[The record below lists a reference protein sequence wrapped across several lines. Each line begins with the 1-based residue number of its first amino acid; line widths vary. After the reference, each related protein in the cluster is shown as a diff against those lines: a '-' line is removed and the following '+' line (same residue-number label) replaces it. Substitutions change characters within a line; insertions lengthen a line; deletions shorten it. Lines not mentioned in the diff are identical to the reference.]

1 MKKFTFFLSLLLAF
15 VGVTASAQSLK
26 FSDAPSDGTWAS
38 NTQWYLI
45 RVAYT
50 DSYHPKAAYL
60 STEDGYTNNNGLLLD
75 NDVLPTTDKGLWC
88 IVGNET
94 DGYKFYNKGL

>member
-1 MKKFTFFLSLLLAF
+1 MKKFTFLLSLLLAF

-50 DSYHPKAAYL
+50 DDYHPKAGI
-60 STEDGYTNNNGLLLD
+60 STQKTAILTATDYCLTMMLFPQPTKVCG
-75 NDVLPTTDKGLWC
+75 VL
-88 IVGNET
+88 
-94 DGYKFYNKGL
+94 